1 MKKLVLILACATF
14 ATCAVAQKRVVDEVK
29 SEIRDMNA
37 NSGTLRKSLE
47 KIRPALKNDE
57 TKDDAQTWFLA
68 GKCGFGLYDKCV
80 GERAVGKPVDE
91 KEMAKALIEGY
102 EYLMQAYKLDSIP
115 ELEKDGTPKKDKKT
129 GAIKFKSKHR
139 KDIVSAI
146 GGHVNDFTQA
156 GNVLHDAKD
165 FLGAAKCWGLYC
177 DFEDAKFLGNARPEM
192 VDTIVS
198 QIRFYQGVA
207 AWQGED
213 LQGAMAAFEK
223 ARKKGRLDK
232 ETFDY
237 SMSVAASI
245 PNNDEAVVAIAKEA
259 YPIHGKTDN
268 TYAKVIVN
276 DLINKEKYDEA
287 NGVLDKVI
295 AENPNNAECLDLKGV
310 LLEQQGKT
318 DDAIEYFNKAIAAD
332 GAYAKGYFDLG
343 RMYFNKAIKTA
354 EENEKLSGA
363 KLAELTDPLYRQA
376 MPALEKSY
384 QLDPSNNDC
393 KRALINIYYQLNEE
407 AKLKAIEGN

>member
-156 GNVLHDAKD
+156 GNVLYDAKD

-177 DFEDAKFLGNARPEM
+177 DFENAEFLGNARPEM

-310 LLEQQGKT
+310 LLNKVRPTMLLNTSTRLSLPTALMLRVISTSVVCTSTRLSRWLKKT
-318 DDAIEYFNKAIAAD
+318 KSFRVPSWLNLPILCIV
-332 GAYAKGYFDLG
+332 
-343 RMYFNKAIKTA
+343 
-354 EENEKLSGA
+354 KLC
-363 KLAELTDPLYRQA
+363 RHW
-376 MPALEKSY
+376 
-384 QLDPSNNDC
+384 
-393 KRALINIYYQLNEE
+393 KRAINSTQATTTASVL
-407 AKLKAIEGN
+407 

>member
-1 MKKLVLILACATF
+1 MKKLLLILACATL
-14 ATCAVAQKRVVDEVK
+14 TTGAVAQKRVVDEVK

-37 NSGTLRKSLE
+37 NSGTLLKSLE

-68 GKCGFGLYDKCV
+68 GKCGFGFYDKCV
-80 GERAVGKPVDE
+80 GERAVGKPVNE
-91 KEMAKALIEGY
+91 KQMADALLEGY
-102 EYLMQAYKLDSIP
+102 GYFMEAYRLDTIP
-115 ELEKDGTPKKDKKT
+115 ELEKDGTPKVDKKT
-129 GAIKFKSKHR
+129 GAVKFKSKFR
-139 KDIVSAI
+139 KDIISAI

-156 GNVLHDAKD
+156 GNALYDAKD
-165 FLGAAKCWGLYC
+165 YLGAAKCWGLYC
-177 DFEDAKFLGNARPEM
+177 DFENAKFLGNARPEM
-192 VDTIVS
+192 VDTIVA
-198 QIRFYQGVA
+198 QIRFFQGIS

-213 LQGAMAAFEK
+213 LQTAMKAFEQ
-223 ARKKGRLDK
+223 ARRKGRLDK

-259 YPIHGKTDN
+259 YPIHGKIDN

-276 DLINKEKYDEA
+276 DLLNKEQYDEA
-287 NGVLDKVI
+287 NNILDKI
-295 AENPNNAECLDLKGV
+295 ISENPTNSEYLDLKGV
-310 LLEQQGKT
+310 LLEQQGKV
-318 DDAIEYFNKAIAAD
+318 DEAINYFQKSVEVNSD
-332 GAYAKGYFDLG
+332 YAKGYFDLG
-343 RMYFNKAIKTA
+343 RMYFNRAIKVA
-354 EENEKLSGA
+354 EENEKLSGTQ
-363 KLAELTDPLYRQA
+363 LAELTDPLYKKA

-393 KRALINIYYQLNEE
+393 KRALVNIYYQLNEE